1 MLNFTNF
8 LTESKNVHMEHV
20 EEMIFNEGVAG
31 TRKAINFLRDIR
43 DTLSGNSKSKS
54 NFTVKWDGAP
64 AIFAG
69 IDPRDGKFFVAK
81 KGVFNKDPKVY
92 KTQADIIKDT
102 SGDLAEKLK
111 VCLVELKKVGIKNII
126 QGDLMFTKGDLKG
139 EDIDGNKYITFQP
152 NKIVYAVP
160 AGDPLAKT
168 LMRANMGI
176 VWHTSYSGSTL
187 EDQKPTFGLN
197 IASKLKQVPSV
208 WMDDANYKDVSGTAT
223 FTEKETE
230 QITSIL
236 SQVGT
241 IFQRMK
247 PGTLNAI
254 AGDDNM
260 KMRFKAFNNMK
271 IRGQGI
277 NFRRVI
283 PDLTSYLNDVFDKEA
298 AKVKTDASKQKVE
311 QKRKTFLTFVRRN
324 QNDIKNIYTMIQLLT
339 EAKLM
344 VINKLNQGSS
354 LRTFLRTANGFQ
366 VTDQE
371 GFVAIDRL
379 GNGAV
384 KLVNRMEFSR
394 ANFSPEFLAG
404 WQ

>member
-1 MLNFTNF
+1 MMKFTSY
-8 LTESKNVHMEHV
+8 LAEAKNVHMEHV

-126 QGDLMFTKGDLKG
+126 QGDLMFTKGDLKSQ
-139 EDIDGNKYITFQP
+139 DIDGNKYITFQP

-168 LMRANMGI
+168 LIRANMGI

-254 AGDDNM
+254 ASDDNM

-283 PDLTSYLNDVFDKEA
+283 PDLTSYLNDVFDKEV

-311 QKRKTFLTFVRRN
+311 QKRKTFLSFIRKN

>member
-1 MLNFTNF
+1 
-8 LTESKNVHMEHV
+8 
-20 EEMIFNEGVAG
+20 
-31 TRKAINFLRDIR
+31 
-43 DTLSGNSKSKS
+43 
-54 NFTVKWDGAP
+54 
-64 AIFAG
+64 
-69 IDPRDGKFFVAK
+69 
-81 KGVFNKDPKVY
+81 
-92 KTQADIIKDT
+92 
-102 SGDLAEKLK
+102 
-111 VCLVELKKVGIKNII
+111 
-126 QGDLMFTKGDLKG
+126 
-139 EDIDGNKYITFQP
+139 
-152 NKIVYAVP
+152 
-160 AGDPLAKT
+160 
-168 LMRANMGI
+168 
-176 VWHTSYSGSTL
+176 
-187 EDQKPTFGLN
+187 
-197 IASKLKQVPSV
+197 AS
-208 WMDDANYKDVSGTAT
+208 
-223 FTEKETE
+223 
-230 QITSIL
+230 
-236 SQVGT
+236 
-241 IFQRMK
+241 
-247 PGTLNAI
+247 
-254 AGDDNM
+254 DDNM

-354 LRTFLRTANGFQ
+354 LRTFLRTANGFK

>member
-1 MLNFTNF
+1 MMKFTSY
-8 LTESKNVHMEHV
+8 LAEAKNVHMEHV

-43 DTLSGNSKSKS
+43 DTLSGNAKSKS

-126 QGDLMFTKGDLKG
+126 QGDLMFTKGDLKSQ
-139 EDIDGNKYITFQP
+139 DIDGNKYITFQP

-168 LMRANMGI
+168 LIRANMGI

-187 EDQKPTFGLN
+187 EDQKPTFGLD
-197 IASKLKQVPSV
+197 IASKLKQVPTI

>member
-1 MLNFTNF
+1 MMKFTSY
-8 LTESKNVHMEHV
+8 LAEAKNVHMEHV

-126 QGDLMFTKGDLKG
+126 QGDLMFTKGDLKSQ
-139 EDIDGNKYITFQP
+139 DIDGNKYITFQP

-168 LMRANMGI
+168 LIRANMGI

-197 IASKLKQVPSV
+197 IASKLKQIPSV

-254 AGDDNM
+254 ASDDNM